1 MPHFNES
8 YYVSIKDVDTN
19 ETLVYVSGSS
29 DFPLG
34 DASIEITETTLKV
47 NQSTESGV
55 DSNTKTLEGS
65 KVIACGTTTSVS
77 DVPPQ
82 TYDSN
87 IAYVKLG
94 GGYYERY

>member
-1 MPHFNES
+1 MPKFNES

-34 DASIEITETTLKV
+34 NASIEITETTLKV

-55 DSNTKTLEGS
+55 DSNTKTLTDK
-65 KVIACGTTTSVS
+65 KVIACGTTTNVS
-77 DVPPQ
+77 DAPPQ
-82 TYDSN
+82 TYSSS

-94 GGYYERY
+94 GVL